1 MLLKGDTMIKST
13 TSRSK
18 TKASKRLKSDALTTI
33 GFCSG
38 ILSIIS
44 LKKFRY
50 KNVLLTTKLITSALL
65 VHGMSKKKEEEEQKQ
80 EIEEEIRRVK
90 LPRGTQVLGLLE
102 QRVGGSRT
110 KVRCLD
116 GKMRI
121 CRIPGRL
128 KRKLWVR
135 EGDIVLVEP
144 WELSGEGKGDIIFK
158 YKPIQVDFLKR
169 NGYLDKMQD
178 FEEF

>member
-1 MLLKGDTMIKST
+1 M
-13 TSRSK
+13 SR
-18 TKASKRLKSDALTTI
+18 
-33 GFCSG
+33 
-38 ILSIIS
+38 
-44 LKKFRY
+44 
-50 KNVLLTTKLITSALL
+50 
-65 VHGMSKKKEEEEQKQ
+65 KKEEEEQQ
-80 EIEEEIRRVK
+80 QQIEEEIRRVK
-90 LPRGTQVLGLLE
+90 LPRGNQCLGLLE

-116 GKMRI
+116 GKTRI

-144 WELSGEGKGDIIFK
+144 WELSGDEKGDIIFK
-158 YKPIQVDFLKR
+158 YKGIQVDYLKKQ
-169 NGYLDKMQD
+169 GYLDKLQD